1 MNKVI
6 LQYLLVALASSF
18 GGMLRLFVATVV
30 PNAKFPYATML
41 INITGSMF
49 LGWFLTYASSRMGIS
64 DLARVA
70 IATGFVGAYT
80 TFSTYMF
87 EYDKMVQD
95 GSDWKATIYLI
106 GTLALG
112 LIAVRAGVMLAQ
124 VSK

>member
-1 MNKVI
+1 MNRLI
-6 LQYLLVALASSF
+6 LQYLLVGAASSV
-18 GGMLRLFVATVV
+18 GGMLRLFVATMI
-30 PNAKFPYATML
+30 PNARFPYATML

-64 DLARVA
+64 DLTRIA

-95 GSDWKATIYLI
+95 GSDLKATMYLI

-124 VSK
+124 VGK